1 MQGIFQILMMIIQG
15 ATFVIEKTGK
25 ETEKPSGKKKK
36 VYKKKTYNVVTMGI
50 ALKKFLG
57 IPLR

>member
-1 MQGIFQILMMIIQG
+1 M
-15 ATFVIEKTGK
+15 IEKTGK